1 MQKLLVINALKKQY
15 YKDCHILGSIN
26 VPLEELDKYLKD
38 IDKETHIV
46 VYCGSYHCPISH
58 KAWHIVRDLG
68 FKNVWAYEGG
78 MAEWVQ
84 KGYLVQGAC
93 QEEYLNRQET
103 AEVRDVAT
111 MSAEELKEKM
121 EKAGLLTQ

>member
-1 MQKLLVINALKKQY
+1 MQKLLVINALRNQY

-26 VPLEELDKYLKD
+26 VPLTDLENYLRD
-38 IDKETHIV
+38 VDKEMHIV

-58 KAWHIVRDLG
+58 KAWHIVNDLG

-84 KGYLVQGAC
+84 KGYLAQGAC
-93 QEEYLNRQET
+93 QEEYLNRQEGP
-103 AEVRDVAT
+103 EKRDVAT
-111 MSAEELKEKM
+111 ITAEELKVKM
-121 EKAGLLTQ
+121 EEAGLLPH